1 MTLLDTRK
9 QKYNQLCLIAA
20 VIFCLSHIPCTDGFL
35 SSGSTTQ
42 IPSRLSGELSGS
54 ETSTSLNYKKVFVA
68 GGSKGVG
75 HLIVEKLSQ
84 QGTEVVAMVRREE
97 SKEEL
102 DAMKGV
108 TAILGD
114 AFDQK
119 DVENAMDG
127 CDVAI
132 TTLGGKTGE
141 RRVDYE
147 GNNNV
152 IESAGILGIQRILLI
167 TSIGWYVLGS
177 IDTIR
182 DDSRVLIF
190 ENANDGFF
198 QFTFSIYECFLS
210 TLKIADRQKQLHIP
224 RFSRC

>member
-1 MTLLDTRK
+1 MLMTFLDTRTR
-9 QKYNQLCLIAA
+9 KYNQLCLIAVV
-20 VIFCLSHIPCTDGFL
+20 VICLSYIPCNDGFL
-35 SSGSTTQ
+35 SSSSTTQ
-42 IPSRLSGELSGS
+42 IASRLSGDLSGS
-54 ETSTSLNYKKVFVA
+54 KTPTSLNYKKVFVA

-97 SKEEL
+97 SKSEL
-102 DAMKGV
+102 DAMDGV

-152 IESAGILGIQRILLI
+152 IESAGILGVQRILLV
-167 TSIGWYVLGS
+167 TSVGWYVLAS
-177 IDTIR
+177 IGVI
-182 DDSRVLIF
+182 
-190 ENANDGFF
+190 
-198 QFTFSIYECFLS
+198 
-210 TLKIADRQKQLHIP
+210 
-224 RFSRC
+224 